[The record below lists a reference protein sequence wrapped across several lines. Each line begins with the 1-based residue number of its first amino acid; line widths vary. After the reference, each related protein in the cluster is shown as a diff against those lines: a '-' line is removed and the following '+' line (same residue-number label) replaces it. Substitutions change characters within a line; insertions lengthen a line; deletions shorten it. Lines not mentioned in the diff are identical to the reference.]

1 MRRESDDI
9 VESLVLD
16 VYDLQNVTG
25 GSTEQARILDDEE
38 LLLLGGPDH
47 PPRGGEG
54 AACGDCIAAEYGQGV
69 DGFDD
74 GSSFGRVSL
83 GLEAA
88 VLVGDEGEEVALGGL
103 GLGCEG
109 GGGGAGGDFS
119 VAVFGRVWVLGFG
132 GSGKEETCGH
142 GEKCEG
148 SFSFI
153 VDEWVGAFL

>member
-9 VESLVLD
+9 VESLALD

-25 GSTEQARILDDEE
+25 GSTEQARVLDDEE
-38 LLLLGGPDH
+38 LLLLGGPEH

-54 AACGDCIAAEYGQGV
+54 GAGGDCVIAAEEGQGV

-109 GGGGAGGDFS
+109 GAGDFC
-119 VAVFGRVWVLGFG
+119 VVVFGRVWVWVLGFG
-132 GSGKEETCGH
+132 GNGKEETCGH

-148 SFSFI
+148 RK
-153 VDEWVGAFL
+153 

>member
-1 MRRESDDI
+1 MGRESDDI

-38 LLLLGGPDH
+38 LLLLGGPEH

-54 AACGDCIAAEYGQGV
+54 AAGGDCIAAQYGQGV

-88 VLVGDEGEEVALGGL
+88 VLVGDE
-103 GLGCEG
+103 
-109 GGGGAGGDFS
+109 
-119 VAVFGRVWVLGFG
+119 
-132 GSGKEETCGH
+132 
-142 GEKCEG
+142 
-148 SFSFI
+148 
-153 VDEWVGAFL
+153 